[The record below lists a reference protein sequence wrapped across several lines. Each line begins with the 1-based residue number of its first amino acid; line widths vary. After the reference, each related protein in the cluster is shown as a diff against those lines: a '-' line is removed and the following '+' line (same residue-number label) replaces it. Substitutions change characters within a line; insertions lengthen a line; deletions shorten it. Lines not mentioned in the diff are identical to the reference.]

1 VIPRIESP
9 GCFRIIAW
17 PDHPPWKLK
26 GKERREGEWE
36 GGRKGVS
43 ELMLHE
49 IMTAWLKPPSLEAYS
64 SLPPLP
70 PSLPPYRKPLVSSN
84 CTASVTSAPF

>member
-1 VIPRIESP
+1 M
-9 GCFRIIAW
+9 
-17 PDHPPWKLK
+17 
-26 GKERREGEWE
+26 
-36 GGRKGVS
+36 S

-49 IMTAWLKPPSLEAYS
+49 IMTAWLNPPSLEAYS